1 MHSEKKFKM
10 CALDLDGTLLNSS
23 HCISETSVK
32 CLQRLHGKG
41 FKIAIASGRS
51 PAACAEVIQR
61 LDLHDHVSGFPVVT
75 TNGAR
80 GIHVFKNKSLVGLD
94 TKKLLKQQDRHH
106 NHDDDESNNP
116 MIDGRMILSE
126 LFHQPVPMDITI
138 KTLELAKTLGCVTN
152 YYIEHDIVA
161 HADEESHFAATKKY
175 TELTGVPFVYV
186 KDNYQSAMKRGLP
199 SKLIIL
205 CCGKDVDTVYEHAD
219 RVLGAHAKVIRGSPP
234 WFVEVLH
241 KDVNKGVGL
250 QMLCDR
256 LHVNLEEVITF
267 GDGDNDIEFLQ
278 MSGLGIA
285 MKNARETVKAIAD
298 LETDHCND
306 EDGVICMLEKL
317 ETQGKLH
324 LCND

>member
-1 MHSEKKFKM
+1 MQTEKKFKM

-23 HCISETSVK
+23 HFISETSVK
-32 CLQRLHGKG
+32 SLQRLHRKG

-51 PAACAEVIQR
+51 PAACAEVIRR
-61 LDLHDHVSGFPVVT
+61 LDLHDSTSGFPVVT

-80 GIHVFKNKSLVGLD
+80 GINVFKNVLCLD
-94 TKKLLKQQDRHH
+94 TK
-106 NHDDDESNNP
+106 HDKYDEISSNNP
-116 MIDGRMILSE
+116 IIDGRMIVSE
-126 LFHQPVPMDITI
+126 LFHQPVPMDITVQ
-138 KTLELAKTLGCVTN
+138 TLELAKNLGCVTN

-161 HADEESHFAATKKY
+161 HAEDESHFSATRQY

-205 CCGKDVDTVYEHAD
+205 CCGKDVDIVYD
-219 RVLGAHAKVIRGSPP
+219 QVNRVLGAHAKVIRGSPP

-250 QMLCDR
+250 QLLCNR
-256 LHVNLEEVITF
+256 LDVDLGEVIAF
-267 GDGDNDIEFLQ
+267 GDGDNDIEFLR

-285 MKNARETVKAIAD
+285 MKNARETVKTVAD

-306 EDGVICMLEKL
+306 KDGVIRMLEKL
-317 ETQGKLH
+317 EAEGKLH
-324 LCND
+324 LTHE